1 MAQQIQVESTQLTT
15 IRITN
20 EGEIHEPS
28 GVFRSAPGHV
38 LVRYVDK
45 YSNGIDNRYDET
57 IPIEDLEPTQ
67 RAAILNLI
75 RTFEDK
81 GKARLGLV

>member
-15 IRITN
+15 IRIIN

-28 GVFRSAPGHV
+28 GVFRSTTASV
-38 LVRYVDK
+38 LIRYVDK
-45 YSNGIDNRYDET
+45 YSNGIEDPYDET
-57 IPIEDLEPTQ
+57 IQVEDLEPEQ
-67 RAAILNLI
+67 RTAILNLI

-81 GKARLGLV
+81 GKTRLGLV